1 MLLGALAQVIENHAG
16 LHAGAAVDRVEV
28 KDPVQVLGKIHP
40 YSHVAAL
47 TGERSA
53 AAAGKQWRA
62 MLATKGDGGDD
73 IVQSLGKHHADGYLT
88 VVAAVGGV
96 ESAAAGIEAHLALN
110 LLAQVRGQVFG

>member
-1 MLLGALAQVIENHAG
+1 MLLGALAQVIEDDAG
-16 LHAGAAVDRVEV
+16 LHAGAAVDGVEV
-28 KDPVQVLGKIHP
+28 EDPVQVLGKIHH

-73 IVQSLGKHHADGYLT
+73 IV
-88 VVAAVGGV
+88 
-96 ESAAAGIEAHLALN
+96 
-110 LLAQVRGQVFG
+110 